1 LLSKFSKCN
10 SLQVVLRKI
19 QNSWLG
25 GHIEDTLSVILTT
38 IFGFSIFGYES
49 THADSEVFL
58 MYISPIVC
66 IICLRGVGIKAIC
79 LCYFIQVNLS
89 YLKIL
94 RHNCTH
100 IYVY

>member
-25 GHIEDTLSVILTT
+25 GHIEDTLSVILTMM
-38 IFGFSIFGYES
+38 FGFSLFGYK
-49 THADSEVFL
+49 TAHADSEIYL
-58 MYISPIVC
+58 MYISPIIC

-79 LCYFIQVNLS
+79 MCYFIQVNLS
-89 YLKIL
+89 YLKKIS
-94 RHNCTH
+94 T
-100 IYVY
+100 

>member
-10 SLQVVLRKI
+10 SLQIAQMKI

-25 GHIEDTLSVILTT
+25 GHIEDTLSVILTM
-38 IFGFSIFGYES
+38 IFGFSLFGYEI
-49 THADSEVFL
+49 THTDNEVFL
-58 MYISPIVC
+58 MYISPIIC

-79 LCYFIQVNLS
+79 LCYLIQVSLS